1 MLSSILTIISVLSKQ
16 YANMCNTIFID
27 SKINNDFMYHH
38 CFWLFSFSQNFH
50 CFAVG
55 IFLLL
60 WEYLSCLAVRL
71 VFIIMRILLLLENF
85 SFNMIIFLVS
95 WEFFFWYVNLSFNV
109 RIFVLMWELSFVCCE
124 IFSNIVRIFLLK
136 ILLST
141 VRISPQS
148 NSF

>member
-16 YANMCNTIFID
+16 YATMCNTIFID

-95 WEFFFWYVNLSFNV
+95 WEFFFWYANLSFNV